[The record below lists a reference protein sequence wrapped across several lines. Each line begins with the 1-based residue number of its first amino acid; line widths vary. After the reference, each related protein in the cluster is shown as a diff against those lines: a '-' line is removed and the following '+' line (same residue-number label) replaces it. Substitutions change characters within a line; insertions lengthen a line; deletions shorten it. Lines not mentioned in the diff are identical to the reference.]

1 MRTRRHGCLAS
12 LFGVLLLCAAVVY
25 GVAGVTSPWSFHIGG
40 RWTPL
45 LSWSGFGEL
54 HTQNGA
60 YPLYVT
66 FYPSSH
72 FSRLHL
78 DGLRPSGGLQGSG
91 WLCTSKNTIQR
102 LTLSGTL
109 YGGWRSTENSLLQF
123 RLLDRRILNVGQR
136 QGYFDLYGRFQ
147 GAELVMDDRG
157 RWAATFRSGLKIEH
171 ASITFDWGSY
181 SDFKALCGGAEQ

>member
-1 MRTRRHGCLAS
+1 MRARRHGCLAS
-12 LFGVLLLCAAVVY
+12 LFGLLLLGAAVVY

-54 HTQNGA
+54 HSKSGT

-72 FSRLHL
+72 FSRLRL
-78 DGLRPSGGLQGSG
+78 DGLRPMGGLQGSG
-91 WLCTSKNTIQR
+91 WLCTSRGNIQR
-102 LTLSGTL
+102 LSLSGTL
-109 YGGWRSTENSLLQF
+109 YGGWKSTDGSLLQF
-123 RLLDRRILNVGQR
+123 RLLDRKIIDVGQR
-136 QGYFDLYGRFQ
+136 QGFFDLYGRFQ
-147 GAELVMDDRG
+147 GPELVMDDRG
-157 RWAATFRSGLKIEH
+157 RWSATFRSGVRIEH

-181 SDFKALCGGAEQ
+181 SDFKALCAGAGQ